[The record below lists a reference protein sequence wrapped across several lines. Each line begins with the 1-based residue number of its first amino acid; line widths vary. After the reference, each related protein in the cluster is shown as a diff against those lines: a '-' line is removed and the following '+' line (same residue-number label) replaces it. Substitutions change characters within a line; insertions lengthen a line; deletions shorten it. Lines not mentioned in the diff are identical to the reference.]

1 MPTERHIT
9 LSELLSDVKRTLA
22 ERFPLGVWISA
33 EIGELKENRYSGHC
47 YLELIEKGAK
57 EGTPKA
63 KASAAIW
70 RSKWSVIDSYFRSA
84 TGTSLAAGMQVL
96 LKVSISFHEA
106 YGFSLVVSDIDP
118 AYTLGENERRR
129 RETIAALTADGVID
143 LNRQLPQPALFQRVA
158 VISSATAAGLQ
169 DFHNHLSEAPYR
181 IEYTLFEAIMQ
192 GSGAEE
198 SIVAALE
205 EVASREEEFDCVAI
219 LRGGGSQS
227 DLACFNS
234 YALCSHIAQFPL
246 PILTGIGHDKDLSVA
261 DLVAAESLKTPTAL
275 ADYLVGRAEGFY
287 MEVEGLYT
295 RIGQMAG
302 ATLSNN
308 TAQLALQSA
317 RLQSSTQQLLADS
330 ASRLAL
336 YGAKLQSGTQRLL
349 SGALL
354 QVERTEM
361 RLRHSTERTLSN
373 AQSRLSNIEAQVEAA
388 SPKRILALGF
398 AMVHS
403 GGKAITDIAHL
414 AEGDI
419 VEIRLANGTAH
430 ATVTDKTTDKI

>member
-1 MPTERHIT
+1 MPTERHIP
-9 LSELLSDVKRTLA
+9 LSELLSNVKRTLA
-22 ERFPLGVWISA
+22 ERFPFGVWISA

-47 YLELIEKGAK
+47 YLELIEKGEK

-106 YGFSLVVSDIDP
+106 YGFSLVISDIDP

-198 SIVAALE
+198 SIVEALE
-205 EVASREEEFDCVAI
+205 EIALREEEFDCVAI

-287 MEVEGLYT
+287 MEVEGLYS
-295 RIGQMAG
+295 RIGQTAST
-302 ATLSNN
+302 TLSNHA
-308 TAQLALQSA
+308 TRLTLQST
-317 RLQSSTQQLLADS
+317 R
-330 ASRLAL
+330 
-336 YGAKLQSGTQRLL
+336 LQSGTQRLL

-373 AQSRLSNIEAQVEAA
+373 AQSHLSKIEAQVEAA

-398 AMVHS
+398 AMVRS
-403 GGKAITDIAHL
+403 GGKAITDVAHL

>member
-1 MPTERHIT
+1 MPTERHIP
-9 LSELLSDVKRTLA
+9 LSELLSNVKRTLA
-22 ERFPLGVWISA
+22 ERFPFGVWISA

-47 YLELIEKGAK
+47 YLELIEKGEK

-205 EVASREEEFDCVAI
+205 EVALREEEFDCVAI

-287 MEVEGLYT
+287 MEVEGIYT
-295 RIGQMAG
+295 RIGQTAS
-302 ATLSNN
+302 ATLSNHA
-308 TAQLALQSA
+308 TRLTLQST
-317 RLQSSTQQLLADS
+317 R
-330 ASRLAL
+330 
-336 YGAKLQSGTQRLL
+336 LQSGTQRLL

-354 QVERTEM
+354 QVERTKM

-373 AQSRLSNIEAQVEAA
+373 AQSHLSNIEAQVEAA

-403 GGKAITDIAHL
+403 GGKAITDVAHL

-419 VEIRLANGTAH
+419 VEIRLANGIAH

>member
-1 MPTERHIT
+1 MPTERHIP
-9 LSELLSDVKRTLA
+9 LSELLSNVKRTLA
-22 ERFPLGVWISA
+22 ERFPFGVWISA

-118 AYTLGENERRR
+118 AYTLGDNERRR

-295 RIGQMAG
+295 RIGQTAST
-302 ATLSNN
+302 TLSNHA
-308 TAQLALQSA
+308 TRLTLQST
-317 RLQSSTQQLLADS
+317 R
-330 ASRLAL
+330 
-336 YGAKLQSGTQRLL
+336 LQSGTQRLL

-354 QVERTEM
+354 QVERTKM
-361 RLRHSTERTLSN
+361 RLAHSTERTLSN
-373 AQSRLSNIEAQVEAA
+373 AQSHLSKIEAQVEAA
-388 SPKRILALGF
+388 SPKRILSLGF
-398 AMVHS
+398 AMVRS
-403 GGKAITDIAHL
+403 GGKAITDVAHL

>member
-1 MPTERHIT
+1 
-9 LSELLSDVKRTLA
+9 
-22 ERFPLGVWISA
+22 
-33 EIGELKENRYSGHC
+33 
-47 YLELIEKGAK
+47 
-57 EGTPKA
+57 
-63 KASAAIW
+63 
-70 RSKWSVIDSYFRSA
+70 
-84 TGTSLAAGMQVL
+84 
-96 LKVSISFHEA
+96 
-106 YGFSLVVSDIDP
+106 
-118 AYTLGENERRR
+118 
-129 RETIAALTADGVID
+129 
-143 LNRQLPQPALFQRVA
+143 
-158 VISSATAAGLQ
+158 
-169 DFHNHLSEAPYR
+169 
-181 IEYTLFEAIMQ
+181 MQ

-205 EVASREEEFDCVAI
+205 EVALREEEFDCVAI

-398 AMVHS
+398 AMVRS
-403 GGKAITDIAHL
+403 GGKAITDVAHL

-419 VEIRLANGTAH
+419 VEIRLANGIAH